1 MQHLP
6 CVAQNFLKEPN
17 RSMSPKEGQLIDY
30 NNGLLVV
37 EIMLFPSIKVFF
49 AGRLTSSEK

>member
-1 MQHLP
+1 MPHLP

-17 RSMSPKEGQLIDY
+17 HSMSPKEGQLIDY